1 MKKDYVITNEETTEK
16 GLDLNE
22 YALDGTLIPAIIN
35 RALDICVTRICY
47 LNDDFTGKGE
57 LAIEEELEK
66 DAHKTPIF
74 KKLQYQVLYNLIFTS
89 EDSPTDLYVD
99 SIISH
104 ELGWAKINGFQKG
117 IYHKQ

>member
-1 MKKDYVITNEETTEK
+1 MKKDYVITEQELAEK
-16 GLDLNE
+16 GLILSE

-35 RALDICVTRICY
+35 TALDICVTRICY
-47 LNDDFTGKGE
+47 LNDDFNKGE
-57 LAIEEELEK
+57 LSIEEELDKEP
-66 DAHKTPIF
+66 HKVIIF
-74 KKLQYQVLYNLIFTS
+74 KKLQYRVLYNLIFTT

-104 ELGWAKINGFQKG
+104 ELCWSKINGFQKG

>member
-1 MKKDYVITNEETTEK
+1 MKKDYVVTEQELAEK
-16 GLDLNE
+16 GLILSE

-47 LNDDFTGKGE
+47 LNDDFNKGE
-57 LAIEEELEK
+57 LSIEEVLDKEPYK
-66 DAHKTPIF
+66 VKIF
-74 KKLQYQVLYNLIFTS
+74 KKLQYQVLYNLIFTA

-104 ELGWAKINGFQKG
+104 ELGWSKINGFQKG

>member
-1 MKKDYVITNEETTEK
+1 MKKEYIVTNEELTEK

-47 LNDDFTGKGE
+47 LNDDFSKGE
-57 LAIEEELEK
+57 LSIEEELDKEPYK
-66 DAHKTPIF
+66 VHIF
-74 KKLQYQVLYNLIFTS
+74 KKLQYQVLYNLIFTA

-104 ELGWAKINGFQKG
+104 ELCWSKINGFQKG

>member
-1 MKKDYVITNEETTEK
+1 MKKEYIVTNEELTEK

-22 YALDGTLIPAIIN
+22 YALDGTLIPATIN

-47 LNDDFTGKGE
+47 LNDDFNKGE
-57 LAIEEELEK
+57 LSIEEELDKEPYK
-66 DAHKTPIF
+66 IHIF
-74 KKLQYQVLYNLIFTS
+74 KKLQYQVLYNLIFTA

-104 ELGWAKINGFQKG
+104 ELRWSKINGFQKG